1 MGIPKLIDPNN
12 VLNAVYADIAK
23 EDKDLLGWIKNNE
36 QKAARFRWGI
46 LGDFPQRPPPTG
58 IKPSVTPNEGSPY
71 YAARSYFF
79 DPLFFSF
86 KPSKDDER
94 EGTISAD
101 WAPKVARGQGLS
113 WDIPPKEQTIRIPAR
128 QAPLIEE
135 AFARGYT
142 VVLSDSAIGVYR
154 DPILFNRAP
163 IALLL
168 AGTAGDKKTTA
179 KVTYGGVEYPP
190 GLSPSELR
198 AKEEAAK
205 ITRKEKKAEIEGLL
219 DEGQM
224 RADAHAI
231 GLTDKGLAAL
241 LEQAQL
247 IGPDTTKFSGLKERI
262 TPISVAGALAF
273 LARWATAL
281 AFQRSEKG
289 EATRLLINRLGGL
302 YLGSESEREERV
314 QKEKASRPSYAPL
327 LMDDASPMTVALNH
341 AGEPKEVVDKA
352 MLAAEQERT
361 RRWRAWRKEKGLE

>member
-36 QKAARFRWGI
+36 QKAARSRWGI
-46 LGDFPQRPPPTG
+46 LGDFPQRPPPTS

-71 YAARSYFF
+71 YATKFYLF

-86 KPSKDDER
+86 KPSKDDGR
-94 EGTISAD
+94 VGTPTTD
-101 WAPKVARGQGLS
+101 WATTVAKG
-113 WDIPPKEQTIRIPAR
+113 WDIRWDMPLTERTIHIPAR

-142 VVLSDSAIGVYR
+142 VILTPIAIGVYR

-163 IALLL
+163 IALIG
-168 AGTAGDKKTTA
+168 AQRDDKKTTA

-190 GLSPSELR
+190 GLSPPELR

-224 RADAHAI
+224 RADAHAV

-289 EATRLLINRLGGL
+289 EATRLLINRLGSL
-302 YLGSESEREERV
+302 YLGSESEREEQV
-314 QKEKASRPSYAPL
+314 QKEKANRPSYAPL

>member
-1 MGIPKLIDPNN
+1 VGIPKLIDPNN

-36 QKAARFRWGI
+36 QRAARFRGGI

-58 IKPSVTPNEGSPY
+58 IKPSVTPNEESPY
-71 YAARSYFF
+71 YSTEFYLF

-86 KPSKDDER
+86 KPSKDDARKGNATKELA
-94 EGTISAD
+94 G
-101 WAPKVARGQGLS
+101 KVAGN
-113 WDIPPKEQTIRIPAR
+113 WDIRWDMPLAERTIHIPAR

-142 VVLSDSAIGVYR
+142 VILTSIAIGVYR

-163 IALLL
+163 IALIG
-168 AGTAGDKKTTA
+168 AQKDDKKTTA

-205 ITRKEKKAEIEGLL
+205 ISRKEKKAELEGLL
-219 DEGQM
+219 DEDQM
-224 RADAHAI
+224 RADAHAV

-302 YLGSESEREERV
+302 YLGPESEREEEVR
-314 QKEKASRPSYAPL
+314 KEKAKRPSYAPL
-327 LMDDASPMTVALNH
+327 LMDDASPMTVSLNH
-341 AGEPKEVVDKA
+341 AGEPKEAVDKA

-361 RRWRAWRKEKGLE
+361 RRWRAWRKETGLE

>member
-12 VLNAVYADIAK
+12 VLNAVFADIVK
-23 EDKDLLGWIKNNE
+23 EDKALWEWVRNNE
-36 QKAARFRWGI
+36 QRASRSRWEI
-46 LGDFPQRPPPTG
+46 LGDFPQRPPPAD
-58 IKPSVTPNEGSPY
+58 IKPRVTPNEGSPY
-71 YAARSYFF
+71 YAAYSYFF

-86 KPSKDDER
+86 KPDKIDER
-94 EGTISAD
+94 EGTTSAD
-101 WAPKVARGQGLS
+101 WAPIVARGYGLS
-113 WDIPPKEQTIRIPAR
+113 WDISPKEQTIHIPTR

-168 AGTAGDKKTTA
+168 AKTVGDKKTMA
-179 KVTYGGVEYPP
+179 KVSYAGVEYPP

-198 AKEEAAK
+198 AKEKAAK
-205 ITRKEKKAEIEGLL
+205 IARKEKKAEIESLL
-219 DEGQM
+219 DEDQM
-224 RADAHAI
+224 RADAHAV

-247 IGPDTTKFSGLKERI
+247 IGPDTMKFTGLKERI

-289 EATRLLINRLGGL
+289 EATRFLINRLGGL
-302 YLGSESEREERV
+302 YLGPESEREEEVR
-314 QKEKASRPSYAPL
+314 KEKAKRPSYAPL
-327 LMDDASPMTVALNH
+327 LMDDASPMTVTLNH
-341 AGEPKEVVDKA
+341 AGEPKEVIDKA
-352 MLAAEQERT
+352 MFAADQERT
-361 RRWRAWRKEKGLE
+361 RRWRAWRKETGLE